1 MGRQPHL
8 LTEPEIALL
17 GLQPLVTPPA
27 PRLGCPAVWMGE
39 AGILSQRNFFCAE
52 TQRLLSRFQDTF

>member
-52 TQRLLSRFQDTF
+52 T